1 LGCDNFGW
9 RTDQEESRKVVHK
22 ALDLG
27 VTLFD
32 TADIYGDGRS
42 EEILGAVLA
51 SRRPDVV
58 VATKFGWPFPND
70 ARGPSASRDY
80 IIKSVE
86 ASLRRL
92 GTEWID
98 LYQIHCPD
106 RWTPMDETLCA
117 LDDLVRQGK
126 VRYIGICNHA
136 AWQVVDAIRLSQ
148 LHRLQRFASC
158 QDEYSLLVRG
168 IERETLPA
176 IQKFGL
182 GLFAYFPL
190 ASGLLTGKYQ
200 RNAPLPPDSRFASQS
215 LGWLGPR
222 YLTDSNWDMVAALSE
237 HCVARGQTLLQLAIG
252 WLAAKPMVSSIL
264 IGATKPEQVEQNV
277 AAIGVRVDAEDLV
290 QIDRVTEKAKDKVRN
305 PILPER
311 GTS

>member
-1 LGCDNFGW
+1 MELRNVGQSGLRVSLAGLGCDNFGW
-9 RTDQEESRKVVHK
+9 RTDLEDSRKVVHK

-42 EEILGAVLA
+42 EVILGAVLG
-51 SRRPDVV
+51 SRRRDVV

-70 ARGPSASRDY
+70 TRGPSASREY
-80 IIKSVE
+80 IFKSVE

-106 RWTPMDETLCA
+106 RSTPMEETLRA

-126 VRYIGICNHA
+126 VRYIGVCNHS
-136 AWQVVDAIRLSQ
+136 AWEVVDAIRLSQ
-148 LHRLQRFASC
+148 LHRLEQFTSC

-168 IERETLPA
+168 IERDMLPA
-176 IQKFGL
+176 IQRFGL

-200 RNAPLPPDSRFASQS
+200 RNAPLPPDSRFASES
-215 LGWLGPR
+215 MGWLGPR
-222 YLTDSNWDMVAALSE
+222 YLTDSNWEMVAALSE
-237 HCVARGQTLLQLAIG
+237 HGVARGQTLLQLAIG
-252 WLAAKPMVSSIL
+252 WLATKLVVSSIL
-264 IGATKPEQVEQNV
+264 FGATKPEQIEQNV
-277 AAIGVRVDAEDLV
+277 ATIGAESTRR
-290 QIDRVTEKAKDKVRN
+290 ISSKSTE
-305 PILPER
+305 
-311 GTS
+311 